1 MSLIN
6 SKPSNKILL
15 GFLIVFLA
23 LILGTVASMISYS
36 SFELKLDDL
45 WGYWFSFDEE
55 SIQQQ
60 ILSSLRAP
68 RVMTSMLIGVNLAI
82 AGLLMQGLT
91 ANPLASPSILGI
103 NAGASCFIALSSM
116 NFALLPEL
124 PLPVS
129 ALLGGLVS
137 GLLVLSLGGFF
148 SGKSHPIKLVLAGI
162 AVNALLVGITRSALI
177 LADDMAYSVLN
188 WLAGSIANVT
198 WEDWTKFWPVSL
210 VGIILTLSLA
220 RSLNLLTLGDD
231 IATGLGVN
239 LTRTRII
246 ACIAVLLLTTSS
258 VAIAG
263 PIAFVGLLVPHIA
276 RKLVGTNHFVLLPV
290 TAVLGAS
297 LLLWSDVISRM
308 VAFPSE
314 TPVGVITAL
323 IGSPFFIALA
333 VRSKVS

>member
-1 MSLIN
+1 MQSRKALF
-6 SKPSNKILL
+6 
-15 GFLIVFLA
+15 GCFVVFLA
-23 LILGTVASMISYS
+23 LSLGTVASMISYS
-36 SFELKLDDL
+36 SFEFKIHDL
-45 WGYWFSFDEE
+45 LGFWFSFDEAN
-55 SIQQQ
+55 IKHQ

-68 RVMTSMLIGVNLAI
+68 RVLASILIGINLAI

-103 NAGASCFIALSSM
+103 NAGASCFIAISSM
-116 NFALLPEL
+116 NLVFLPEL
-124 PLPVS
+124 PLSVN
-129 ALLGGLVS
+129 ALLGGAVS

-148 SGKSHPIKLVLAGI
+148 AGKSHPIKLVLAGI

-188 WLAGSIANVT
+188 WLAGSIANIT
-198 WEDWTKFWPVSL
+198 WEDWAQFWPVSL
-210 VGIILTLSLA
+210 VGIVLTISLA

-239 LTRTRII
+239 LTRTRVI
-246 ACIAVLLLTTSS
+246 ACISVLLLTTSS

-276 RKLVGTNHFVLLPV
+276 RKLVGTNHFILLPV
-290 TAVLGAS
+290 TAMLGAS
-297 LLLWSDVISRM
+297 LLVWSDVISRM
-308 VAFPSE
+308 VAFPAE

>member
-15 GFLIVFLA
+15 GFLIVFLS

-60 ILSSLRAP
+60 ILSSIRAP

-210 VGIILTLSLA
+210 AGITLTLSLA

-290 TAVLGAS
+290 TAALGAS

-308 VAFPSE
+308 VAFPAE

>member
-210 VGIILTLSLA
+210 VGITLTLSLA

-290 TAVLGAS
+290 TAALGAS

-308 VAFPSE
+308 VAFPTE

>member
-1 MSLIN
+1 MSFIN
-6 SKPSNKILL
+6 VMQSRKALF
-15 GFLIVFLA
+15 GCFVVFLA
-23 LILGTVASMISYS
+23 LSLGTVASMISYS
-36 SFELKLDDL
+36 SFELKIHDL
-45 WGYWFSFDEE
+45 FGFWFSFDEAN
-55 SIQQQ
+55 IKHQ

-68 RVMTSMLIGVNLAI
+68 RVLASLLIGINLAI

-103 NAGASCFIALSSM
+103 NAGASCFIAISSM
-116 NFALLPEL
+116 NLVFLPEL
-124 PLPVS
+124 PLSVN
-129 ALLGGLVS
+129 ALLGGAVS

-148 SGKSHPIKLVLAGI
+148 AGKSHPIKLVLAGI

-188 WLAGSIANVT
+188 WLAGSIANIT
-198 WEDWTKFWPVSL
+198 WEDWAQFWPVSL
-210 VGIILTLSLA
+210 VGIVLTISLA

-239 LTRTRII
+239 LTRTRVI
-246 ACIAVLLLTTSS
+246 ACISVLLLTTSS

-276 RKLVGTNHFVLLPV
+276 RKLVGTNHFILLPV
-290 TAVLGAS
+290 TAMLGAS
-297 LLLWSDVISRM
+297 LLVWSDVISRM
-308 VAFPSE
+308 VAFPAE

>member
-1 MSLIN
+1 MSFIN
-6 SKPSNKILL
+6 VMPSRKIVF
-15 GFLIVFLA
+15 GCFMVFLA
-23 LILGTVASMISYS
+23 FNLGAVASMISYS
-36 SFELKLDDL
+36 SFELKFQDL
-45 WGYWFSFDEE
+45 WEFWFSFDET
-55 SIQQQ
+55 SLKHQ
-60 ILSSLRAP
+60 ILSSLRTP
-68 RVMTSMLIGVNLAI
+68 RVLASILIGVNLAI

-116 NFALLPEL
+116 NLVLLPAL
-124 PLPVS
+124 PLPIS
-129 ALLGGLVS
+129 ALLGGVVS

-148 SGKSHPIKLVLAGI
+148 TGQSHPIKLVLAGI

-198 WEDWTKFWPVSL
+198 WENWAQFWPVSM
-210 VGIILTLSLA
+210 VGIILAFSLA

-290 TAVLGAS
+290 TATLGAS

-308 VAFPSE
+308 VAFPAE

-333 VRSKVS
+333 ARSKVS

>member
-1 MSLIN
+1 MQSRKALF
-6 SKPSNKILL
+6 SC
-15 GFLIVFLA
+15 FVVFLA
-23 LILGTVASMISYS
+23 LSLGTVASMISYS
-36 SFELKLDDL
+36 SFELKTHDL
-45 WGYWFSFDEE
+45 LGFWFSFDEAN
-55 SIQQQ
+55 IKHQ

-68 RVMTSMLIGVNLAI
+68 RVLASLLIGINLAI

-103 NAGASCFIALSSM
+103 NAGASCFIAISAM
-116 NFALLPEL
+116 NLVFLPEL
-124 PLPVS
+124 PLSVN
-129 ALLGGLVS
+129 ALLGGAVS

-148 SGKSHPIKLVLAGI
+148 AGKSHPIKLVLAGI

-177 LADDMAYSVLN
+177 LADDMAYSILN
-188 WLAGSIANVT
+188 WLAGSIANIT
-198 WEDWTKFWPVSL
+198 WEDWAQLWPVSL
-210 VGIILTLSLA
+210 VGIVLTISLA

-239 LTRTRII
+239 LTRTRVI
-246 ACIAVLLLTTSS
+246 ACISVLLLTTSS

-276 RKLVGTNHFVLLPV
+276 RKLVGTNHFILLPV
-290 TAVLGAS
+290 TAMLGAS
-297 LLLWSDVISRM
+297 LLVWSDVISRM
-308 VAFPSE
+308 VAFPAE

>member
-246 ACIAVLLLTTSS
+246 ACIAALLLTTSS

-290 TAVLGAS
+290 TAALGAS